1 MKKNK
6 NDQNNGIAIGISLGL
21 IFGLLFDNIAFGL
34 LIGIAFG
41 GLVIKKNNKRQK
53 QIINCNNQFQVSNTQ
68 NKEVIKII

>member
-1 MKKNK
+1 MELSDVMEFIGATKREVVMKKNK

-41 GLVIKKNNKRQK
+41 GLVIKKK
-53 QIINCNNQFQVSNTQ
+53 
-68 NKEVIKII
+68 